1 MTSPPGPQRGGWAA
15 PPPGSPGGPPQPGFQ
30 TGPPSGYY
38 FAPPQPQ
45 ASRGSPGAIIGA
57 FVGILLLI
65 ALAVAAIV
73 LLSQPPPPIAPCDP
87 GVPCAPQPS
96 LRPVADATPRA
107 SNLAPGPTP
116 TPTPA
121 TSAPNQ
127 SPPAST
133 PPGSPGAS
141 PFVPVATP
149 TSDSPAVVSGAFWKS
164 DAMAYS
170 FEFNG
175 EHFSLNSTGDDIAV
189 LNGIDFDAQIRVHA
203 APASVSPAELIES
216 ELALVDRFVLG
227 RAPDTDE
234 YDALLGPS
242 IGYLSGEGAV
252 YSGTLVGS
260 DGTPIEPVG
269 VTILASSDGR
279 ITVVVTVIA
288 GQPDVRLGSDTHQHA
303 VRQSAD
309 HILKTFDWD
318 TNS

>member
-1 MTSPPGPQRGGWAA
+1 
-15 PPPGSPGGPPQPGFQ
+15 
-30 TGPPSGYY
+30 
-38 FAPPQPQ
+38 
-45 ASRGSPGAIIGA
+45 
-57 FVGILLLI
+57 
-65 ALAVAAIV
+65 
-73 LLSQPPPPIAPCDP
+73 
-87 GVPCAPQPS
+87 
-96 LRPVADATPRA
+96 
-107 SNLAPGPTP
+107 
-116 TPTPA
+116 
-121 TSAPNQ
+121 
-127 SPPAST
+127 
-133 PPGSPGAS
+133 
-141 PFVPVATP
+141 
-149 TSDSPAVVSGAFWKS
+149 
-164 DAMAYS
+164 MAYS